1 VSDHEDDFPS
11 RTLHAPRSLELPPNA
26 AREEPTSP
34 DASPRLLTTMPPPA
48 GAEYFDLAYKK
59 LLEVH
64 QQQMQRFDELHD
76 PEGPIG
82 RLHGHVDLV
91 LNEVRGMRLDF
102 GRVLDRIATLEA
114 RADATDRRLRALEGL
129 GNATP
134 TEPAPPG

>member
-1 VSDHEDDFPS
+1 MSDSEPPSS
-11 RTLHAPRSLELPPNA
+11 RTTAGPGPQVQARDIPTQPDNPRPS
-26 AREEPTSP
+26 TV
-34 DASPRLLTTMPPPA
+34 PPPA
-48 GAEYFDLAYKK
+48 GAEYFDLAYRK
-59 LLEVH
+59 LLQVH
-64 QQQMQRFDELHD
+64 EQQMQRFDELHD

-129 GNATP
+129 GNANP